1 MPTQSPLLRLNNDT
15 EMPALGLGVFQ
26 SSPEQTIAAVE
37 TALAEGYR
45 LIDTAAVYMNERE
58 VGQAI
63 RNSKIDRSE
72 IFVTTKLWISDF
84 GFEQALRACDV
95 SLRKLGLDYVD
106 LYLIHWPVPKNFEA
120 TIAAYK
126 AAEQL
131 LADGKTRAI
140 GVSNFS
146 PQHLET
152 LIDETDIVPA
162 VNQIELHPFFTQPEI
177 RQADDRLGII
187 TQSWSPIGGVQV
199 YNPKDPSAVKNPL
212 EHPTI
217 TALAARHG
225 KTPAQIILRWH
236 IEHGLSAIP
245 KSVRPERI
253 AENFN
258 IFDFSLTT
266 EEITA
271 IDALHTNERG
281 GPDPEEVSP
290 EVVKVTIPD
299 A

>member
-1 MPTQSPLLRLNNDT
+1 MPSPSPLLRLNNNT

-84 GFEQALRACDV
+84 GYDQALHACDV
-95 SLRKLGLDYVD
+95 SLRKLGFDYVD
-106 LYLIHWPVPKNFEA
+106 LYLLHWPVPTNFEA

-131 LADGKTRAI
+131 LANGKARAI

-146 PQHLET
+146 PKHLET
-152 LIDETDIVPA
+152 LIDETDIIPA
-162 VNQIELHPFFTQPEI
+162 VNQVELNPFFTQPEI
-177 RQADDRLGII
+177 RQADERLGII
-187 TQSWSPIGGVQV
+187 TQSWSPIGGVNV
-199 YNPKDPSAVKNPL
+199 YNPKDPNAVKNPL

-225 KTPAQIILRWH
+225 KTPAQIVLRWH

-253 AENFN
+253 AENFD

-266 EEITA
+266 EEIAT

-281 GPDPEEVSP
+281 GPDPEKLSP
-290 EVVKVTIPD
+290 EVIKVTIPE

>member
-37 TALAEGYR
+37 TALAERFR
-45 LIDTAAVYMNERE
+45 LIDNAAVYMNERE

-253 AENFN
+253 AENIN
-258 IFDFSLTT
+258 LFDFSLTT

-271 IDALHTNERG
+271 IDALQTNQRG
-281 GPDPEEVSP
+281 GPDPEDVSP
-290 EVVKVTIPD
+290 EVIKVTIPD